1 MGDMRKLEELIVRE
15 IDEEV
20 AKGSLTPE
28 TMKTIACA
36 VDTIMDIHKIEK
48 MDMEMEEGYSGHYER
63 GYNVMPFYYGSYGE
77 DGESHARKRDAMG
90 RYSRD
95 MMVDRRGYSRDQGMS
110 KVDQLQKMMDETTD
124 PEEKET
130 MRRLILHMENQR

>member
-1 MGDMRKLEELIVRE
+1 MADMRKLEELIHKE
-15 IDEEV
+15 IDKEV

-28 TMKTIACA
+28 TMKTIGCA
-36 VDTIMDIHKIEK
+36 VDTVLDIHRIEK
-48 MDMEMEEGYSGHYER
+48 LDMEIEEGYSGHYPQR
-63 GYNVMPFYYGSYGE
+63 GYTVEPYYSYTDG
-77 DGESHARKRDAMG
+77 GESYRKRDSMG
-90 RYSRD
+90 RFSRD
-95 MMVDRRGYSRDQGMS
+95 MMDRRGYSRDQGMS